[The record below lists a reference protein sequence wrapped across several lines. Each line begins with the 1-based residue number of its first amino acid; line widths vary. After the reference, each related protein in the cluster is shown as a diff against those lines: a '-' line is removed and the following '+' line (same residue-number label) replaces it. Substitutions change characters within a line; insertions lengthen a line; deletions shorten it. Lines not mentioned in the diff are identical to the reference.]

1 MRLALCRVDCF
12 MYPIIEDW
20 ARGQGS
26 VRVLSQAIIHFSLVD
41 VYRMYSLF
49 IRAAHHLIDVY
60 NAPDHGKVQ
69 DKLTF
74 YAMCKE
80 MGLPCAAPLGPEE
93 IKALTQKD
101 MPLFA
106 GSPRTSRRPWAPR
119 RSTGATTP
127 TSRKPWTSP
136 RTGSS
141 RRS

>member
-1 MRLALCRVDCF
+1 MHARKIYPILGLFFLPLFSLVALFKGRRVAPWKAMRLALCRVDCF

-80 MGLPCAAPLGPEE
+80 M
-93 IKALTQKD
+93 
-101 MPLFA
+101 
-106 GSPRTSRRPWAPR
+106 
-119 RSTGATTP
+119 
-127 TSRKPWTSP
+127 
-136 RTGSS
+136 
-141 RRS
+141 